1 MRMGTST
8 LTTQKTGTLIIPAA
22 LLAGIIFSFA
32 LGVKPHWLWIA
43 SFALIGM
50 PHGAYDV
57 WRLQDHSKHPLT
69 TGLKIVLYLLIVVS
83 YLCLWQQF
91 PVFSLFLF
99 LSMTAWHWGIADSYW
114 IEPKMNFR
122 RVYLG
127 LLRGT
132 WIVSLPIATD
142 FQGASQIMESMVL
155 QSSPQPFLFEKQ
167 WQPLFLA
174 AGMIALSLETFLH
187 LRNRRLISLGEAA
200 LLASLAAILPA
211 SLFLVCYFIAVH
223 SWRYLYERFSVEG
236 DLFLKPSRWAIVA
249 GISLLLIPIWYQLYS
264 VSAPEATGASL
275 TASYLLL
282 VSVFTLPHA
291 VLLQIQDSLS
301 TNSRQAS
308 SQSSSQ
314 A

>member
-1 MRMGTST
+1 MGAST
-8 LTTQKTGTLIIPAA
+8 FKTKINGTLIIPAA
-22 LLAGIIFSFA
+22 LLAGIILSST
-32 LGVKPHWLWIA
+32 LGVESHWLWIA

-57 WRLQDHSKHPLT
+57 WRLQDQSKRPLT
-69 TGLKIVLYLLIVVS
+69 TGLKIALYLLVVVA
-83 YLCLWQQF
+83 YLCLWQRF

-99 LSMTAWHWGIADSYW
+99 LSLTAWHWGIADSYW

-122 RVYLG
+122 RVCLG

-132 WIVSLPIATD
+132 WLVSLPIATD

-167 WQPLFLA
+167 WQPLFLV
-174 AGMIALSLETFLH
+174 AGIIALSLEIFLH

-200 LLASLAAILPA
+200 LLASLTAILPA
-211 SLFLVCYFIAVH
+211 SLFLVSYFIAVH

-236 DLFLKPSRWAIVA
+236 DLFLKPTRWAVVA

-264 VSAPEATGASL
+264 VSAPEATSASL

-301 TNSRQAS
+301 TNPRQAS
-308 SQSSSQ
+308 SQSGSQ